1 MSYVDR
7 NAQAP
12 FRRRVPQETRIPQHH
27 FEAAFRRPD
36 SGRAAHAKARNRL
49 EFADYR
55 AYVAGDDFRHLDWK
69 AYLRLNRLILKLFEE
84 EEDLPIYF
92 FVDSSQSMNYG
103 QPTKLDYARRVAAA
117 LCYIGLA
124 NLDRVNVVS
133 FADGVKAELPP
144 QRGKGRIFKIFR
156 FLTDIEAGG
165 ETDAKASFKTYCT
178 ETRRRGLAVVI
189 SDFFDGHGF
198 EAALDILRHFRHDI
212 FVVHIASHEEIDP
225 QLARRTA
232 ARRCRKQCDARDHDH
247 AVAAHGLQSRV
258 CEVLR
263 SRSRSYCGKYQLGYV
278 RTTTD
283 FPFEELVL
291 KVFRQGRFLK

>member
-1 MSYVDR
+1 MSTA
-7 NAQAP
+7 NAQVTLFDDEFLKKLEYLNIISKRLFAGQLRAERRT
-12 FRRRVPQETRIPQHH
+12 RRRGT
-27 FEAAFRRPD
+27 
-36 SGRAAHAKARNRL
+36 GL

-55 AYVAGDDFRHLDWK
+55 AYVAGDDFRYLDWK

-92 FVDSSQSMNYG
+92 FIDSSQSMNYG

-133 FADGVKAELPP
+133 FADGVKSELPP
-144 QRGKGRIFKIFR
+144 QRGKGRIFKIFK
-156 FLTDIEAGG
+156 FLTDINPSC
-165 ETDAKASFKTYCT
+165 ETDARTSFKTYCT

-198 EAALDILRHFRHDI
+198 ERALDILRHFRHDV
-212 FVVHIASHEEIDP
+212 FVIHIASHEEIDP
-225 QLARRTA
+225 KLRGELLLVDAESNQTREITITPSLLTA
-232 ARRCRKQCDARDHDH
+232 YQAEYEKY
-247 AVAAHGLQSRV
+247 
-258 CEVLR
+258 CEAIET
-263 SRSRSYCGKYQLGYV
+263 YCGRYQLGYV
-278 RTTTD
+278 RTVTD